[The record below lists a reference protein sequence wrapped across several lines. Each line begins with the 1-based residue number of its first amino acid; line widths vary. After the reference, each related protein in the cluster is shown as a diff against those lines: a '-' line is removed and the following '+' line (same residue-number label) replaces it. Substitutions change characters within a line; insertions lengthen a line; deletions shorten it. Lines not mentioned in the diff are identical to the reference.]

1 MGKASREKRDGKP
14 ATGAQQGAV
23 VLWAVLADG
32 QMGNVLF
39 PDMEAAKAEALKLRE
54 AMPASTVE
62 WAQVGVTLLM
72 RRPLRPKI
80 ETVGLVA
87 PNR

>member
-1 MGKASREKRDGKP
+1 MGKARAAKRQGKP
-14 ATGAQQGAV
+14 ATGAAKGAV

-39 PDMEAAKAEALKLRE
+39 PDMESARTEAHRLRE

-72 RRPLRPKI
+72 RRPMRPKI
-80 ETVGLVA
+80 EVVHGVVGK
-87 PNR
+87 